1 MINPVNNKEIPIWI
15 ADYVLAG
22 YGTGAVMGVLGSDH
36 RDFEFSKKYDSLT
49 SSKDDVM
56 LAKPQTFMNES
67 GKAAATILKNQSNPV
82 LVVVHDD
89 IDLPL
94 GTLKIV
100 KDRGSAGHKGIESII
115 QSVGNEGLIRF
126 RLGIASNNESA
137 KQVVLKKFNEEEQ
150 KILDE
155 VIGKSVEALDFFIKQ
170 GLEKTMNKYN

>member
-1 MINPVNNKEIPIWI
+1 MILIIGLGNPGKKFDHTPHNAGFE
-15 ADYVLAG
+15 VLDFFTKKNG
-22 YGTGAVMGVLGSDH
+22 FP
-36 RDFEFSKKYDSLT
+36 DFEFSKKYDSLT